1 MFDYYDVPLGIAK
14 EGISLSVER
23 EGEVLLYWRESVDE
37 KVEKNLPA
45 STGKILIN
53 PIEPVN
59 KPKELTSYLLIEFE
73 RTLVVEPGATQK
85 IYAKYPLE
93 IGVFISRNENFKIL
107 DIFTLMKQKFTL
119 YGDPSSG
126 VICKYWSSAVYS
138 SLPSVNPIQEGVV
151 ELSITNTSTEWVE
164 VTKAVFNAYGM
175 KMYYSEDMVAM
186 KANMKIMKGKIAETD
201 FFDSPLETG
210 MKKSLELYTVRK
222 VAITTTKFV
231 MEAGI

>member
-1 MFDYYDVPLGIAK
+1 M
-14 EGISLSVER
+14 
-23 EGEVLLYWRESVDE
+23 LLYRRESVDE
-37 KVEKNLPA
+37 KVEKNLLA

-53 PIEPVN
+53 PIEPLN
-59 KPKELTSYLLIEFE
+59 KPKELTAYLLIEFE
-73 RTLVVEPGATQK
+73 RTLVVESGATQK

-93 IGVFISRNENFKIL
+93 IGVFISSGKGNENFKIL
-107 DIFTLMKQKFTL
+107 DIFTLMKQKFSL

-138 SLPSVNPIQEGVV
+138 SIPSVNPIHEGVV
-151 ELSITNTSTEWVE
+151 ELSITNTSAKWVE

-175 KMYYSEDMVAM
+175 KMYYCDNMVAM

-222 VAITTTKFV
+222 VAIATTKFV
-231 MEAGI
+231 MDAGI

>member
-1 MFDYYDVPLGIAK
+1 M
-14 EGISLSVER
+14 
-23 EGEVLLYWRESVDE
+23 LLYRRESVDE
-37 KVEKNLPA
+37 KMEKNLLA

-53 PIEPVN
+53 PVEPLN
-59 KPKELTSYLLIEFE
+59 KPKELTSHFLIEFE

-93 IGVFISRNENFKIL
+93 IDVFISGKGNENFKIL
-107 DIFTLMKQKFTL
+107 DIFTLMKQKFSL

-126 VICKYWSSAVYS
+126 VICKYWRSAVYS
-138 SLPSVNPIQEGVV
+138 SIPSVNPIHEGVV

-175 KMYYSEDMVAM
+175 KMYYHDDMVAM
-186 KANMKIMKGKIAETD
+186 KAKMKIMRGKMAETD

-222 VAITTTKFV
+222 VAVTTTKFV

>member
-1 MFDYYDVPLGIAK
+1 MRGR
-14 EGISLSVER
+14 ER
-23 EGEVLLYWRESVDE
+23 CCFTGGRPVDE
-37 KVEKNLPA
+37 KVEKNLLA

-53 PIEPVN
+53 PVEPLN

-73 RTLVVEPGATQK
+73 RTLVVEPGTTQK

-93 IGVFISRNENFKIL
+93 IDVFISGKGNENFKIL

-126 VICKYWSSAVYS
+126 VICKYWRSAVYS
-138 SLPSVNPIQEGVV
+138 SIPSVNPIHEGVV
-151 ELSITNTSTEWVE
+151 ELSITNTSTGWVE

-175 KMYYSEDMVAM
+175 KMYYHDDMVAM
-186 KANMKIMKGKIAETD
+186 KAKMKIMRGKMAETD

-231 MEAGI
+231 MEEGI